1 MEPATTE
8 EAGEPAER
16 RSDRRMAG
24 AALARSK
31 KKAVREGWELV
42 FVDESGFYLLPGVVR
57 TWAPRG
63 ETPVLRARLTRDHVS
78 VISGITPAGELYT
91 TMQDHAFTSSD
102 CVRFLKHLR
111 RQIGRKRRSTSGA
124 IPAIRTRVEP
134 GRRHLA
140 APEVCGASQ
149 SVLRDTRRTQTR
161 NQESSRTHSTTF
173 IHRSGLHRA
182 AGNHDELMNGS
193 VARHQARQSYIPRSK
208 PGQRKHFAIHL
219 ASSSRPPFRS
229 GQPLDGARRLT
240 SSICGRARRRQG

>member
-1 MEPATTE
+1 
-8 EAGEPAER
+8 
-16 RSDRRMAG
+16 MAG

-111 RQIGRKRRSTSGA
+111 RQIGRKIIVVWDGA
-124 IPAIRTRVEP
+124 P
-134 GRRHLA
+134 
-140 APEVCGASQ
+140 
-149 SVLRDTRRTQTR
+149 
-161 NQESSRTHSTTF
+161 
-173 IHRSGLHRA
+173 IHRSKVVKEYLATVGKGEVHLERFPPYA
-182 AGNHDELMNGS
+182 PELNPDEGIWRHLKYVELRNLCCETLEELKLEIRKA
-193 VARHQARQSYIPRSK
+193 VARI
-208 PGQRKHFAIHL
+208 
-219 ASSSRPPFRS
+219 
-229 GQPLDGARRLT
+229 RRR
-240 SSICGRARRRQG
+240 SSIVLACIAQPGIMTKVSPTCGR

>member
-1 MEPATTE
+1 
-8 EAGEPAER
+8 
-16 RSDRRMAG
+16 MAG

-111 RQIGRKRRSTSGA
+111 RQIGRKIIVVWDGA
-124 IPAIRTRVEP
+124 P
-134 GRRHLA
+134 
-140 APEVCGASQ
+140 
-149 SVLRDTRRTQTR
+149 
-161 NQESSRTHSTTF
+161 
-173 IHRSGLHRA
+173 IHRSKVVKEYLATVVKGEVHLERFPPYA
-182 AGNHDELMNGS
+182 PELNPDEGIWRHLKYVELRNLCCETLEELKLEIRKA
-193 VARHQARQSYIPRSK
+193 VARI
-208 PGQRKHFAIHL
+208 
-219 ASSSRPPFRS
+219 
-229 GQPLDGARRLT
+229 RRR
-240 SSICGRARRRQG
+240 SSIVLACIAQPGIMTN

>member
-1 MEPATTE
+1 
-8 EAGEPAER
+8 
-16 RSDRRMAG
+16 MAG

-111 RQIGRKRRSTSGA
+111 RQIGRKIIVVWDGA
-124 IPAIRTRVEP
+124 P
-134 GRRHLA
+134 
-140 APEVCGASQ
+140 
-149 SVLRDTRRTQTR
+149 
-161 NQESSRTHSTTF
+161 
-173 IHRSGLHRA
+173 IHRSKVVKEYLAKVGKGEVHLERFPPYA
-182 AGNHDELMNGS
+182 PELNPDEGIWRHLKYVELRNLCCETLEELKLEIRKA
-193 VARHQARQSYIPRSK
+193 VARI
-208 PGQRKHFAIHL
+208 
-219 ASSSRPPFRS
+219 
-229 GQPLDGARRLT
+229 RRR
-240 SSICGRARRRQG
+240 SSIVLACIAQPGIMTN